1 MAFKVEH
8 SSDRNFCN
16 IWKLPSIPRMSHGLG
31 DLPWTNI
38 AFHRYGIMIRPNDLS
53 ILGTSG
59 YPANQPM
66 RSLMELLKRTT
77 NSPVQEN
84 QARVQTPPNP
94 PISRLSQRPPRRLIK
109 HILCGRSSLSTFS
122 VSRFVCH
129 QPSPVC
135 KAYKS
140 SCKKAYQHSLV
151 VRMPDADIIHRT

>member
-1 MAFKVEH
+1 VAFKVEH

-66 RSLMELLKRTT
+66 RSLMSSSNEQPIHRCKKIRPKSKHRPIHL
-77 NSPVQEN
+77 SPDYHSDRH
-84 QARVQTPPNP
+84 ADW
-94 PISRLSQRPPRRLIK
+94 S
-109 HILCGRSSLSTFS
+109 STFS
-122 VSRFVCH
+122 AEEAV
-129 QPSPVC
+129 
-135 KAYKS
+135 
-140 SCKKAYQHSLV
+140 YQHSQSRDSYVTNLLQFAKPTSHPV
-151 VRMPDADIIHRT
+151 KKHINIV